1 MATDRTLAEV
11 LALMTKVSTNMDARL
26 ERLEKTTGQGGNQS
40 TDGGKKPR
48 QVVEKAKPVIVTDFG
63 RKAEQDLT
71 RLGGGDGEGGDGKDG
86 KDKSGLGGLAKLILP
101 AILAAGSLAALF
113 KGLKDAGGPL
123 TGIMK
128 ILGKGGLQLAMKS
141 FSKAL
146 KPFSKGLSG
155 FIKNFSKL
163 VAKPIGKIMGKV
175 GAKGFFTS
183 ITKVFGKFLKPVL
196 KRIPG
201 IGSLISWGFAYSR
214 FKNGDLIGGM
224 IDLASGIATLFPGV
238 GTGIGIGLDILNAF
252 LDVKAAKAAEK
263 GQTKGDMLKEF
274 FGKIMDKIKNSFPI
288 KNLLGFVDGVKMMI
302 GGDFKGGA
310 MKIVESTPLFAAIKN
325 VVDMVSE
332 AKAEATG
339 DDGKFSFKKFFVTL
353 KNKIFG
359 AVLKIVPKRLFGF
372 ALRSKVADFLGVPGF
387 EDEGGDEDVEEI
399 SEAENVNGQSAM
411 ASTKTPE
418 KEALEHM
425 EKSGEEQLEETK
437 KQNKALETM
446 VNMSDEQAQKLRQ
459 DNLAIIELL
468 TALVENT
475 QNIASGSAIS
485 QNTTIMQNDTRLRSL
500 QAGAAY

>member
-11 LALMTKVSTNMDARL
+11 LALLSKVSTNMDKRL
-26 ERLEKTTGQGGNQS
+26 ERLEKTTGGGKAS
-40 TDGGKKPR
+40 SSDSKKPR
-48 QVVEKAKPVIVTDFG
+48 EVVKKAEPVIVTDFG
-63 RKAEQDLT
+63 RKAEQDLNRIGT
-71 RLGGGDGEGGDGKDG
+71 GGGPGGDGEDGDK
-86 KDKSGLGGLAKLILP
+86 KSGLFGNLAKLILP
-101 AILAAGSLAALF
+101 AILAAASLAALF

-146 KPFSKGLSG
+146 KPFSKGLKG
-155 FIKNFSKL
+155 FISSFSKL

-175 GAKGFFTS
+175 GAKGFFTT
-183 ITKVFGKFLKPVL
+183 ITKVFAKFLKPVL

-238 GTGIGIGLDILNAF
+238 GTGISIGLDILNAF

-274 FGKIMDKIKNSFPI
+274 FGKIIDKIKDSFPI
-288 KNLLGFVDGVKMMI
+288 KNLLGFIDGVKMII
-302 GGDFKGGA
+302 GGDFKGGG
-310 MKIVESTPLFAAIKN
+310 MKIVESIPLFSAIKS
-325 VVDMVSE
+325 VVNMVSE

-339 DDGKFSFKKFFVTL
+339 EDGKFSFKTFFVSL

-359 AVLKIVPKRLFGF
+359 AILKIVPKRIFGF

-387 EDEGGDEDVEEI
+387 EDEGGDDDVEEI
-399 SEAENVNGQSAM
+399 SEAENGQSAM

-418 KEALEHM
+418 KEAFEHLEM
-425 EKSGEEQLEETK
+425 SGEEQLEETK
-437 KQNKALETM
+437 KQNEALETLA
-446 VNMSDEQAQKLRQ
+446 VMSDEQAQKARE
-459 DNLAIIELL
+459 DNLAIIDLL
-468 TALVENT
+468 TALVQNTENM
-475 QNIASGSAIS
+475 ASG
-485 QNTTIMQNDTRLRSL
+485 
-500 QAGAAY
+500 

>member
-26 ERLEKTTGQGGNQS
+26 ERLEKTTGQSSNLS
-40 TDGGKKPR
+40 MDGEKKPR
-48 QVVEKAKPVIVTDFG
+48 QVVEQAKPVIVTDFG

-71 RLGGGDGEGGDGKDG
+71 RLGGGDGGDDGKDG

-146 KPFSKGLSG
+146 KPFSKGLKG
-155 FIKNFSKL
+155 FIQSFSKL

-175 GAKGFFTS
+175 GAKGFFSS

-252 LDVKAAKAAEK
+252 LDVKAAKAEEK

-274 FGKIMDKIKNSFPI
+274 FGKIIDKIKNSFPI
-288 KNLLGFVDGVKMMI
+288 KNLLGFVDGIKMMI
-302 GGDFKGGA
+302 GGDFKGGG
-310 MKIVESTPLFAAIKN
+310 MKIAESLPGFSAIKRIAN
-325 VVDMVSE
+325 MVSE

-339 DDGKFSFKKFFVTL
+339 EDGKFSFKKFFVTL

-387 EDEGGDEDVEEI
+387 EDEGDEGVEEI

-485 QNTTIMQNDTRLRSL
+485 QNTTIMQNDARLRSL